1 MNPPDKFF
9 LGSLTGA
16 LASLVTGWM
25 RDWLGVDANQ
35 IVFGKVTRADLAATV
50 FFLLAVLVVNALA
63 AASLLL
69 KIPQEEGLPAIRAFF
84 DKLSDFG
91 VFVVLFRLFFRFTRV
106 LEAGVVVVI
115 LGFAAQKTSSNLF
128 AGFQLAMTQPSRRNH
143 PYSLPRFRAQAGGG
157 ISGWPSKP

>member
-1 MNPPDKFF
+1 MNPPDNFF
-9 LGSLTGA
+9 LDSLTGA

-25 RDWLGVDANQ
+25 RDWLGVDASQ

-91 VFVVLFRLFFRFTRV
+91 VFAVLFWLFFRFTRV
-106 LEAGVVVVI
+106 LEAGVVVI
-115 LGFAAQKTSSNLF
+115 LEFAAQKTSSNLF